1 MKKRNSW
8 FLGLSAAALLIGA
21 QTVQAGSV
29 ADGAYVG
36 ISGGLGTAI
45 VDATVTENESTSN
58 QDTFSFADGG
68 LGLQGESYGAF
79 MGYGFQ
85 MDSLY
90 VGMEVDSHWGEIKL
104 DPGTFTIADTGS
116 GACAT
121 AQACDPVSAASAE
134 LAFTAGVT
142 GRLGIYTSPG
152 TLVTLNGGL
161 VGSQFDV
168 MWNNEAEEYWDVG
181 TRYGIGIDTVL
192 VDGVSL
198 RLNWHYVDFYDA
210 SVFGIGAVQEKSGSG
225 MDVVIEPS
233 MSVAHLGLMYT
244 F

>member
-8 FLGLSAAALLIGA
+8 VLILAAGVLFVSTQAA
-21 QTVQAGSV
+21 QAAP

-36 ISGGLGTAI
+36 VQGGFGTAI
-45 VDATVTENESTSN
+45 VDATVTELESTSN
-58 QDTFSFADGG
+58 QSSFSFSDGG
-68 LGLQGESYGAF
+68 LGMDGGSYGAF
-79 MGYGFQ
+79 MGFGFR
-85 MDSLY
+85 MSSLY
-90 VGMEVDSHWGEIKL
+90 VGAEVDGNWSDIKI
-104 DPGTFTIADTGS
+104 DPGAFTIADTGS
-116 GACAT
+116 GACGT
-121 AQACDPVSAASAE
+121 PQACDPVSAASAE

-168 MWNNEAEEYWDVG
+168 MWDNAAEEYWDVG

>member
-1 MKKRNSW
+1 MKKKSSW
-8 FLGLSAAALLIGA
+8 IFGLAAAAVLVGA
-21 QTVQAGSV
+21 QTVKAAPG
-29 ADGAYVG
+29 DGGYLGVQ
-36 ISGGLGTAI
+36 GGFGTAI
-45 VDATVTENESTSN
+45 VDATVTENETTTN
-58 QDTFSFADGG
+58 QSSFSFSDGG
-68 LGLQGESYGAF
+68 LGMDGGSYGAF
-79 MGYGFQ
+79 MGFGFR
-85 MDSLY
+85 MSSLY
-90 VGMEVDSHWGEIKL
+90 VGAEVDGNWSDIKI
-104 DPGTFTIADTGS
+104 DPGAFTIADTGS
-116 GACAT
+116 GECGT
-121 AQACDPVSAASAE
+121 PQACDPVSAASAE

-168 MWNNEAEEYWDVG
+168 MWDNAAEEYWDVG